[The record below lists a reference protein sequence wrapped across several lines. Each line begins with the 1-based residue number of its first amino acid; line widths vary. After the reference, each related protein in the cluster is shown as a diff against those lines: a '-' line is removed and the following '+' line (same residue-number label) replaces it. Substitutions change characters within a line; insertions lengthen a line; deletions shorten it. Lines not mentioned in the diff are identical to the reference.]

1 MVKSEAL
8 CERLVE
14 RLELGEPLSVIAKDK
29 EFPNVST
36 IYKWCRKDK
45 KLRERIMEAR
55 KQGVWTLLD
64 KIAEEMQIP
73 KTPQETHFL
82 REKWGHLRWLSSK
95 LLSDTFGDKQ
105 KVEQKIDNHLIISWG
120 TPNDEK
126 NIKTIESVVDPLPSS
141 NIKAISGTGSTDTQ
155 STEESNKA

>member
-1 MVKSEAL
+1 MVKSETL

-45 KLRERIMEAR
+45 TLRERIMEAR

-64 KIAEEMQIP
+64 KIAEEMQVP

-82 REKWGHLRWLSSK
+82 REKWSHLRWLSSK

-105 KVEQKIDNHLIISWG
+105 KIEQKIDNHLIISWSNG
-120 TPNDEK
+120 EKDERD
-126 NIKTIESVVDPLPSS
+126 IKTIESVVETLPGSS
-141 NIKAISGTGSTDTQ
+141 ITKLPGTS
-155 STEESNKA
+155 SPNKEQGTN

>member
-1 MVKSEAL
+1 MVKSETL

-45 KLRERIMEAR
+45 TLRERIMEAR

-64 KIAEEMQIP
+64 KIAEEMQVP

-120 TPNDEK
+120 EPNAD
-126 NIKTIESVVDPLPSS
+126 IKKVENVVDQISS
-141 NIKAISGTGSTDTQ
+141 VDVKAIPGASTSDKKT
-155 STEESNKA
+155 TEERDKA

>member
-1 MVKSEAL
+1 MVKSETL

-45 KLRERIMEAR
+45 TLRERIMEAR

-64 KIAEEMQIP
+64 KIAEEMQVP

-82 REKWGHLRWLSSK
+82 REKWSHLRWLSSK

-120 TPNDEK
+120 EPNAD
-126 NIKTIESVVDPLPSS
+126 IKKVENVVDQVSS
-141 NIKAISGTGSTDTQ
+141 VDVKAIPGAIKPDTQ
-155 STEESNKA
+155 TAESGDKA

>member
-1 MVKSEAL
+1 MVKSETL

-45 KLRERIMEAR
+45 TLRERIMEAR

-64 KIAEEMQIP
+64 KIAEEMQVP

-105 KVEQKIDNHLIISWG
+105 KVEQKIDNHLIISWSNG
-120 TPNDEK
+120 EKDERD
-126 NIKTIESVVDPLPSS
+126 IKTIESVVETLPSS
-141 NIKAISGTGSTDTQ
+141 SITKLPGTS
-155 STEESNKA
+155 SPNKERGTN